1 MIMSWIGW
9 KIIGG
14 FAQSAWGWALRQW
27 KLILI
32 VVVLLLLLW
41 AGMKIAD
48 AFRERAA
55 LIEGQKMTL
64 TRMAVDL
71 NMALIE
77 KQSAQQ
83 TLDHMIAEKIRVEEL
98 AKSLV
103 AEQIVIR
110 AEVEAQKALFD
121 KHDFAAIV
129 KAKPGI
135 IENKANAATQERFD
149 EIEAT
154 FN

>member
-1 MIMSWIGW
+1 MMGWIGW

-14 FAQSAWGWALRQW
+14 FAKSAWGWAVRQW
-27 KLILI
+27 QLILI
-32 VVVLLLLLW
+32 VVVLVLLLW
-41 AGMKIAD
+41 GAFKIAD
-48 AFRERAA
+48 AFKDRNA

-64 TRMAVDL
+64 TRFAVDL
-71 NMALIE
+71 NNALIE
-77 KQSAQQ
+77 KQSAQE
-83 TLDHMIAEKIRVEEL
+83 TLDRMIAEKIRVEEL

-110 AEVEAQKALFD
+110 AEVEAQKALFE

-135 IENKANAATQERFD
+135 IENKANIATQERFD

>member
-1 MIMSWIGW
+1 MGWIGW

-14 FAQSAWGWALRQW
+14 FAKSAWGWALSQW

-32 VVVLLLLLW
+32 VVVGAFLLW
-41 AGMKIAD
+41 SAYKIAD
-48 AFRERAA
+48 AFKDRAA

-64 TRMAVDL
+64 TRFAVDL
-71 NMALIE
+71 NNALIE
-77 KQSAQQ
+77 KQSAQE
-83 TLDHMIAEKIRVEEL
+83 TLDRMIAEKIRVEEL

-110 AEVEAQKALFD
+110 AEVEAQKALFE

-149 EIEAT
+149 EIETA